1 MPKVNFY
8 LLKHDTAQARQA
20 LACRLAEQQSK
31 QGQRLYIQTAD
42 QQDAVEMDKLLWS
55 FSAESFVPHALQT
68 METDA
73 SPDQCLVIIG
83 VQTQAPA
90 GTFCV
95 FNLTE
100 QAVQPQNGISAIAEF
115 ILNNEP
121 EKARS
126 RALWQHY
133 KQQGFELQLHQL

>member
-31 QGQRLYIQTAD
+31 QGQRLYIQTVD
-42 QQDAVEMDKLLWS
+42 QQEAVEMDKLLWS
-55 FSAESFVPHALQT
+55 FSAESFVPHVLREKAADGSTEQPLVVIGSQT
-68 METDA
+68 
-73 SPDQCLVIIG
+73 P
-83 VQTQAPA
+83 APA
-90 GTFCV
+90 DTFCV
-95 FNLTE
+95 LNLTD
-100 QAVQPQNGISAIAEF
+100 QAIEAQNNVSAIAEF
-115 ILNNEP
+115 ILNNDQ

-126 RALWQHY
+126 RVLWQHY